1 MLAGSYKKGRCVSMY
16 RFETPKDVSRFIR
29 SVIELLILLALLF
42 VVLKALLVF
51 SVYEPYNKEDKTIV
65 SGNDMGFLA
74 LSYIGVDREGTETLI
89 STQKLD
95 EQLGAL
101 HDLGYVTISQQDVIN
116 YYNEGKPLPEKALF
130 LMFEDGRN
138 DTAIYAQS
146 IMEKYNDKATM
157 FTYAEKFR
165 SKDSH
170 FLMPNDLKG
179 LEENGFWE
187 IGSNGYRLSY
197 INVFDRYDRF
207 IGELK
212 STEYAGMMQYFGRDY
227 THYLMDYIRDE
238 KDLPVESYAMMK
250 ERILGEYSLMRSE
263 YTQGIGKV
271 PQAYTLLH
279 SNTGAF
285 GENDKV
291 SAVNE
296 EGIRETFAMNFNREG
311 FSMNDRESSIYD
323 LTRMQPQS
331 NWYTNHLLMRIKYDL
346 PEDRRDEI
354 TFVEGD
360 SSQNKYWAIKKG
372 AVEYKE
378 EKLVLT
384 SEPEDCGLIK
394 ICDGEAHK
402 NINFSAILGG
412 NKLGYQSVILRADD
426 EGNGGIEVVLFNN
439 HMYLKQDGEIIAD
452 MDLYDFDE
460 IPKISVEEDK
470 RDTLAGEY
478 GALAKNAVSDKQST
492 EYKKLKKEVEN
503 TQVKS
508 VEEGAEEYRPELQLH
523 DLAQRKIEIVLNG
536 DKISV
541 GVDGKALW
549 TDIQLAPSNAGSIF
563 LKSAWAE
570 YEYSQRN
577 IADDVYDGVFEK
589 MNIVDTDKDK
599 KIYSNLLEGTNKAKQ
614 TVIDVWNGIINWFI
628 KNI

>member
-1 MLAGSYKKGRCVSMY
+1 MIMY

-29 SVIELLILLALLF
+29 SLIELLILLALLF

-51 SVYEPYNKEDKTIV
+51 AVYEPYNKEDNSIV
-65 SGNDMGFLA
+65 SGNDNGFIA

-101 HDLGYVTISQQDVIN
+101 HDLGYVTISQQDIIN
-116 YYNEGKPLPEKALF
+116 YYNEGKNLPDKALF

-165 SKDSH
+165 SKDTH

-238 KDLPVESYAMMK
+238 KDLPVETYSMMK
-250 ERILGEYSLMRSE
+250 ERILGEYSLMKTE
-263 YTQGIGKV
+263 YTQGLGKI
-271 PQAYTLLH
+271 PAAYTLLH

-296 EGIRETFAMNFNREG
+296 EGIRNTFAMNFNREG
-311 FSMNDRESSIYD
+311 FSLNDRESSIYD

-346 PEDRRDEI
+346 PEDKRDEI
-354 TFVEGD
+354 VFVEGD
-360 SSQNKYWAIKKG
+360 SSQNKYWAVKKG
-372 AVEYKE
+372 AVEFKE

-384 SEPEDCGLIK
+384 SEPKDCGLIK
-394 ICDGEAHK
+394 LSDGLSHK
-402 NINFSAILGG
+402 NLSFSSILCG
-412 NKLGYQSVILRADD
+412 NKLGYQSILLRADD
-426 EGNGGIEVVLFNN
+426 DGNNGIEVVLYNN
-439 HMYLKQDGEIIAD
+439 RMYLKQNGKLLKET
-452 MDLYDFDE
+452 DLYEFDE
-460 IPKISVEEDK
+460 IPKISIEEDK

-478 GALAKNAVSDKQST
+478 AALAKNAVSDKQST
-492 EYKKLKKEVEN
+492 EYKKLKKQVEN

-523 DLAQRKIEIVLNG
+523 DLAQRKIEIVLN
-536 DKISV
+536 DDRISV
-541 GVDGKALW
+541 GLDGKALW
-549 TDIQLAPSNAGSIF
+549 TDIELDKSEEGSIF
-563 LKSAWAE
+563 LKSAWTD

-577 IADDVYDGVFEK
+577 IADDVYDAVFEK
-589 MNIVDTDKDK
+589 MIITDTDNDK
-599 KIYSNLLEGTNKAKQ
+599 KIYSNILEGTGKARQ
-614 TVIDVWNGIINWFI
+614 TVSDIWNGIINWFI

>member
-1 MLAGSYKKGRCVSMY
+1 MIMY

-29 SVIELLILLALLF
+29 SIIELLILLALLF

-51 SVYEPYNKEDKTIV
+51 AIYEPYNKEDKSIV
-65 SGNDMGFLA
+65 SGNDNGFLA

-101 HDLGYVTISQQDVIN
+101 HDLGYVTISQQDIIN
-116 YYNEGKPLPEKALF
+116 YYNEGKNLPDKALF

-238 KDLPVESYAMMK
+238 KDLPIETYSMMK
-250 ERILGEYSLMRSE
+250 ERILGEYSLMKYE
-263 YTQGIGKV
+263 YTQGLGKI
-271 PQAYTLLH
+271 PCAYTLLH

-296 EGIRETFAMNFNREG
+296 EGIRDTFAMNFNREG
-311 FSMNDRESSIYD
+311 FSINDRESSIYD

-346 PEDRRDEI
+346 PEEKRDDI
-354 TFVEGD
+354 VFVQGD
-360 SSQNKYWAIKKG
+360 SSQNKYWAVKKG
-372 AVEYKE
+372 AVEFKE

-384 SEPEDCGLIK
+384 SEPKDCGLVK
-394 ICDGEAHK
+394 LSDGEYHK
-402 NINFSAILGG
+402 NLTFSAILCG
-412 NKLGYQSVILRADD
+412 NKLGYQSVLLRADD
-426 EGNGGIEVVLFNN
+426 EGKSGIEVILYNN
-439 HMYLKQDGEIIAD
+439 VMYLKQNGELLKEI
-452 MDLYDFDE
+452 DLYDFDE
-460 IPKISVEEDK
+460 IPKISIEEDK

-478 GALAKNAVSDKQST
+478 AALAKNAVSDKQST
-492 EYKKLKKEVEN
+492 EYKKLKKQVEN

-523 DLAQRKIEIVLNG
+523 DLAQRKIEIVLND

-541 GVDGKALW
+541 GLDGKALW
-549 TDIQLAPSNAGSIF
+549 TDIELDKSEAGSIF
-563 LKSAWAE
+563 LKSAWTD

-577 IADDVYDGVFEK
+577 IADDVYDAVFEK
-589 MNIVDTDKDK
+589 MSITDNDKDK
-599 KIYSNLLEGTNKAKQ
+599 KIYSNILEGTNKARQ
-614 TVIDVWNGIINWFI
+614 TVSDIWNGIINWFI

>member
-1 MLAGSYKKGRCVSMY
+1 MLTRSYQKGRCMIMY

-29 SVIELLILLALLF
+29 SIIELLILLALLF

-51 SVYEPYNKEDKTIV
+51 AIYEPYNKEDKSIV
-65 SGNDMGFLA
+65 SGNDNGFLA

-101 HDLGYVTISQQDVIN
+101 HDLGYVTISQQDIIN
-116 YYNEGKPLPEKALF
+116 YYNEGKNLPDKALF

-238 KDLPVESYAMMK
+238 KDLPIETYSMMK
-250 ERILGEYSLMRSE
+250 ERILGEYSLMKYE
-263 YTQGIGKV
+263 YTQGLGKI
-271 PQAYTLLH
+271 PCAYTLLH

-296 EGIRETFAMNFNREG
+296 EGIRDTFAMNFNREG
-311 FSMNDRESSIYD
+311 FSINDRESSIYD

-346 PEDRRDEI
+346 PEEKRDDI
-354 TFVEGD
+354 VFVEGH
-360 SSQNKYWAIKKG
+360 SSQNKYWAEKKG
-372 AVEYKE
+372 AVEFKE

-384 SEPEDCGLIK
+384 SEPKDCGLVK
-394 ICDGEAHK
+394 LSDGEYHK
-402 NINFSAILGG
+402 NLTFSAILCG
-412 NKLGYQSVILRADD
+412 NKLGYQSVLLRADD
-426 EGNGGIEVVLFNN
+426 EGKSGIEVILYNN
-439 HMYLKQDGEIIAD
+439 VMYLKQNGELLKET
-452 MDLYDFDE
+452 DLYDFDE
-460 IPKISVEEDK
+460 IPKISIEEDK

-478 GALAKNAVSDKQST
+478 AALAKNAVSDKQST
-492 EYKKLKKEVEN
+492 EYKKLKKQVEN

-523 DLAQRKIEIVLNG
+523 DLAQRKIEIVLND

-541 GVDGKALW
+541 GLDGKALW
-549 TDIQLAPSNAGSIF
+549 TDIELDKSEAGSIF
-563 LKSAWAE
+563 LKSAWTD

-577 IADDVYDGVFEK
+577 IADDVYDAVFEK
-589 MNIVDTDKDK
+589 MSIIDNDKDK
-599 KIYSNLLEGTNKAKQ
+599 KIYSNILEGTNKARQ
-614 TVIDVWNGIINWFI
+614 TVSDIWNGIINWFI